1 MTQVMQSK
9 KMLIVDILEILRK
22 YSDENH
28 RLSQKD
34 IIEILK
40 NEYGMTA
47 DRKAVKRNLTSL
59 IESGF
64 DISYTETIRKN
75 KSGEEEIIFSDWYLE
90 RDFTDAEL
98 RLLIDS
104 LLFSKHIPYSQCK
117 QLIDKLEG
125 LSNIYFKS
133 KVKHICNL
141 PENMPDNREL
151 FYTVEILDEAI
162 ERGVQVV
169 FNYMEYGPDKKPH
182 LRSDDDGK
190 VREYLINPYQM
201 AATNGRYYLIC
212 NYDKYDDVANYK
224 VNQIKNIRLTD
235 KPIKPMKKVKGLE
248 NGLNLPK
255 HMAEHIYM
263 FSGESVR
270 VTLKAPDYMAGAI
283 INWFGMEPEFK
294 EIGDGYI
301 NVTLTANKK
310 AMKYWALQ
318 YAPYV
323 KVLSPESLVTEI
335 KEELTK
341 AVSMYEE

>member
-1 MTQVMQSK
+1 MTQVFQSK
-9 KMLIVDILEILRK
+9 KMLIVDILDILRK

-34 IIEILK
+34 ILEILK

-47 DRKAVKRNLTSL
+47 DRKAVKRNLTNL

-64 DISYTETIRKN
+64 DISYTETIRRN
-75 KSGEEEIIFSDWYLE
+75 KKGEEEIIFSDWYLE
-90 RDFTDAEL
+90 RDFTDSEL

-117 QLIDKLEG
+117 QLIGKLER

-182 LRSDDDGK
+182 LRLDDDGK

-235 KPIKPMKKVKGLE
+235 NPIKPMKKVKGLE

-270 VTLKAPDYMAGAI
+270 VTLKAPDYMAGEI

-301 NVTLTANKK
+301 KVMLTANKK